1 MKNYNKVKHIVTG
14 IILLFTFNLKAQ
26 EESPTKDDNP
36 NPEFE
41 MGQGLNFNFNNG
53 DYQFKIGGMIQP
65 YVGYRKDSTNE
76 PNYFL
81 NSKRTFFNLSGK
93 AVKEKISFLLQTD
106 FSQATPLLDAWVS
119 YAPNSYFKITL
130 GQQLTFSNN
139 REMTIMEPQLQFIDR
154 SLISTQYSSTGRE
167 FGIFVVS
174 NFNIGNILL
183 VPQAAITSGDGRNS
197 FGANSIDYDLGG
209 LKYAGRLDLYP
220 FGNFTEGN
228 NNLIAD
234 IKKEDKPKIA
244 LGIAGS
250 YNVGASNYRGE
261 GHGDFLVYN
270 SNGSNSLPDYRKL
283 FYDVLV
289 KYKGVSFLGEYAIA
303 TAKVKEGTFFDVTAL
318 DELKPTEISQLLALG
333 NGINTQ
339 LGYVFNKK
347 FGIDFRYA
355 TVAPEFKSNNNS
367 IVKDRNEITL
377 GLTKYVNEN
386 NLKINASITQLNY
399 ESKSSLIGAFYV
411 QMIF

>member
-26 EESPTKDDNP
+26 EATPKKDDNDNP
-36 NPEFE
+36 NPKFE

-81 NSKRTFFNLSGK
+81 NSRRTFFNLSGK

-106 FSQATPLLDAWVS
+106 FSQATPLLDAWIS
-119 YAPNSYFKITL
+119 YAPSSYFKITL

-167 FGIFVVS
+167 FGIFLVS

-234 IKKEDKPKIA
+234 IKK
-244 LGIAGS
+244 
-250 YNVGASNYRGE
+250 
-261 GHGDFLVYN
+261 
-270 SNGSNSLPDYRKL
+270 
-283 FYDVLV
+283 
-289 KYKGVSFLGEYAIA
+289 
-303 TAKVKEGTFFDVTAL
+303 
-318 DELKPTEISQLLALG
+318 
-333 NGINTQ
+333 
-339 LGYVFNKK
+339 
-347 FGIDFRYA
+347 
-355 TVAPEFKSNNNS
+355 
-367 IVKDRNEITL
+367 
-377 GLTKYVNEN
+377 
-386 NLKINASITQLNY
+386 
-399 ESKSSLIGAFYV
+399 
-411 QMIF
+411 